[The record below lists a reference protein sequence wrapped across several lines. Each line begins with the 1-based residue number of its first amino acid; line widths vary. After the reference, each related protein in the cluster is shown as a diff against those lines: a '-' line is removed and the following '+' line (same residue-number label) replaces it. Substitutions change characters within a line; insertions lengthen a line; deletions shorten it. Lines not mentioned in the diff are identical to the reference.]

1 LRPADLIQEV
11 AEPSTGE
18 GGRLP
23 RRHVVE
29 KWRAPSTEHRAEME
43 QAQAITALLGPT
55 SRHDFTTSEARTGG
69 RLRGVHDDCRAV
81 LIRTDRR
88 YGSQSRRSARRACRP
103 RVNTGSTDPTALG
116 GSDTGGEL
124 RGTRPIPGISGQ
136 GRTQRYSARRPCNPM
151 VVGSSHTR
159 PMCRT
164 ACESLS
170 PASASVPSTARRR
183 ARGQSVGH
191 RARRGR

>member
-1 LRPADLIQEV
+1 MES
-11 AEPSTGE
+11 AEYRT
-18 GGRLP
+18 
-23 RRHVVE
+23 
-29 KWRAPSTEHRAEME
+29 RAEMS
-43 QAQAITALLGPT
+43 TRRR
-55 SRHDFTTSEARTGG
+55 SRLSLDPPSDTTSLRSAQEWHHGEHRLPVGAVGIPRPSARPRLGRG

-103 RVNTGSTDPTALG
+103 RVNTWSTDPTALG
-116 GSDTGGEL
+116 GSHTGRHL

-136 GRTQRYSARRPCNPM
+136 GCTQRYSARRPFNPM
-151 VVGSSHTR
+151 VVGSSPTR

-170 PASASVPSTARRR
+170 PASASVPSPARRK